1 MPIAREPL
9 LNTVPIAELR
19 PTQITIGMHE
29 VRAKQKDWTKRD
41 LKGGAAFLGKH
52 VVPVVLGPKKRHY
65 VTDHHHL
72 ARALHEEGV
81 SDVLVTIVS
90 DLSTLEKDAFW
101 FFLDNRGLV
110 HPFDAEGKRR
120 AYSDIPKKIEQLVD
134 DPYRSL
140 AGELRLTGGYAKDTT
155 PFSEFLWADFLRRR
169 IPSKDVVKDFDAAL
183 KEALRLARSRDARY
197 LPGWCGPSRQQY
209 ETNES

>member
-29 VRAKQKDWTKRD
+29 VRAKQKEWSNRD
-41 LKGGAAFLGKH
+41 PTGSATFLGKH

-72 ARALHEEGV
+72 VRALHEEGV
-81 SDVLVTIVS
+81 ADVLVTVIS
-90 DLSTLEKDAFW
+90 NLGMLEKDAFW

-120 AYSDIPKKIEQLVD
+120 PYSDIPKKIEELVD

-140 AGELRLTGGYAKDTT
+140 AGELRLAGGYAKDTT

-169 IPSKDVVKDFDAAL
+169 ISSKDIARDFDAAL
-183 KEALRLARSRDARY
+183 KEALNLARNKDARY
-197 LPGWCGPSRQQY
+197 LPGWCGPSREQ
-209 ETNES
+209 NEADES

>member
-1 MPIAREPL
+1 MR
-9 LNTVPIAELR
+9 
-19 PTQITIGMHE
+19 E
-29 VRAKQKDWTKRD
+29 VRAKQKEWRKRD
-41 LKGGAAFLGKH
+41 PQGGAAFLGKH
-52 VVPVVLGPKKRHY
+52 MVPVVLGPNKHHY

-81 SDVLVTIVS
+81 SSVLVTVIS

-101 FFLDNRGLV
+101 FFLDNRALM

-120 AYSDIPKKIEQLVD
+120 DYSEIPKTIEDLVD

-140 AGELRLTGGYAKDTT
+140 AGELRLAGGYSKDTT

-169 IPSKDVVKDFDAAL
+169 IRAKDIAGDFDQAL
-183 KEALRLARSRDARY
+183 KEALDLARSKDATY
-197 LPGWCGPSRQQY
+197 LPGWCGPAHRP
-209 ETNES
+209 ETSEQ

>member
-9 LNTVPIAELR
+9 LNPVPIAELR
-19 PTQITIGMHE
+19 PTQMTVGMRE
-29 VRAKQKDWTKRD
+29 VRAKQKEWRERD
-41 LKGGAAFLGKH
+41 PNGGAAFLGKH
-52 VVPVVLGPKKRHY
+52 MVPVVLGPNKRHY

-81 SDVLVTIVS
+81 SSVLVTVIS

-101 FFLDNRGLV
+101 FFLDNRALM
-110 HPFDAEGKRR
+110 HPFDADGKRR
-120 AYSDIPKKIEQLVD
+120 AYSDIPKRIEDLVD

-140 AGELRLTGGYAKDTT
+140 AGELRLIGGYAKDTT

-169 IPSKDVVKDFDAAL
+169 VRPKDIARDFDQVLKHAL
-183 KEALRLARSRDARY
+183 DLARSKDASY
-197 LPGWCGPSRQQY
+197 LPGWCGPARAPQAGGH
-209 ETNES
+209 

>member
-9 LNTVPIAELR
+9 LNPVPIAELR
-19 PTQITIGMHE
+19 PTQITVGMRE
-29 VRAKQKDWTKRD
+29 VRAKQKEWRKRD
-41 LKGGAAFLGKH
+41 PQGGAFLGKH
-52 VVPVVLGPKKRHY
+52 MVPVVLGPNKHHY

-81 SDVLVTIVS
+81 SSVLVTVIS

-101 FFLDNRGLV
+101 FFLDNRALM

-120 AYSDIPKKIEQLVD
+120 DYSDIPKTIEDLVD
-134 DPYRSL
+134 DPYSSL
-140 AGELRLTGGYAKDTT
+140 AGELRLAGGYSKDTT

-169 IPSKDVVKDFDAAL
+169 IRAKDIAGDFDQAL
-183 KEALRLARSRDARY
+183 KEALDLARSKDATY
-197 LPGWCGPSRQQY
+197 LPGWCGPAHRP
-209 ETNES
+209 ETSEQ

>member
-9 LNTVPIAELR
+9 LNPVPIAELR
-19 PTQITIGMHE
+19 PTQLTVGMRE
-29 VRAKQKDWTKRD
+29 VNAKRKEWQARD
-41 LKGGAAFLGKH
+41 LKGGAGFLGKH
-52 VVPVVLGPKKRHY
+52 MVPIVLGPKKRHY

-81 SDVLVTIVS
+81 ASVLVTVIS
-90 DLSTLEKDAFW
+90 DLSMLDKDAFW
-101 FFLDNRGLV
+101 FFLDNRALM

-120 AYSDIPKKIEQLVD
+120 DYSDIPKRIEDLVD

-140 AGELRLTGGYAKDTT
+140 AGELRLAGGYAKDTT

-169 IPSKDVVKDFDAAL
+169 IRSKDLAMDFGAAL
-183 KEALRLARSRDARY
+183 EEAQKLAKSTDARY
-197 LPGWCGPSRQQY
+197 LPGWCGPSSRG
-209 ETNES
+209 EHN

>member
-9 LNTVPIAELR
+9 LNPVPIAELR
-19 PTQITIGMHE
+19 PTQITVGMRE
-29 VRAKQKDWTKRD
+29 VRAKQKEWRKRD
-41 LKGGAAFLGKH
+41 PQGGAFLGKH
-52 VVPVVLGPKKRHY
+52 MVPVVLGPNKHHY

-81 SDVLVTIVS
+81 SSVLVTVIS

-101 FFLDNRGLV
+101 FFLDNRALM

-120 AYSDIPKKIEQLVD
+120 DYSEIPKTIEDLVD

-140 AGELRLTGGYAKDTT
+140 AGELRLAGGYSKDTT

-169 IPSKDVVKDFDAAL
+169 MRAKDIAGDFDQAL
-183 KEALRLARSRDARY
+183 KEALDLARSKDATY
-197 LPGWCGPSRQQY
+197 LPGWCGPAHRP
-209 ETNES
+209 ETSEQ